1 MGKTT
6 AGPISKD
13 RLKSFIECIEKLIE
27 ERSAIG
33 SDIRDVFSEAK
44 GVGYNVKIMRKL
56 IQIRAQDQ
64 AERDELNAL
73 LDTYAHALDMEVGT
87 FAREP
92 SEDELMDRASD
103 VVDEVEACMSLIG
116 PKGEPPP
123 IAAICKLTGCST
135 GKASKLRSL
144 VMKRQA
150 ATISRS
156 GPIIDEMKSD
166 LPPHD
171 PATGELIEAAATTEE
186 ITLKTTPVSIQP
198 QPQAWKEITSARD
211 AHEARIEAEH
221 QQRLAEARR
230 RKQEAID
237 EARRLADE
245 NRRIDEDDL
254 AIPAFLK
261 KQPEGVTA

>member
-1 MGKTT
+1 MIPVSKKTT

-135 GKASKLRSL
+135 GKASKLRGL
-144 VMKRQA
+144 VMRRQA
-150 ATISRS
+150 ATVSRS
-156 GPIIDEMKSD
+156 EPIIDEMKSE
-166 LPPHD
+166 PEAAHYPK
-171 PATGELIEAAATTEE
+171 TGELLV
-186 ITLKTTPVSIQP
+186 ITKEQQDSVLPSSG
-198 QPQAWKEITSARD
+198 AWALVTSARD
-211 AHEARIEAEH
+211 AHEARMEAEH
-221 QQRLAEARR
+221 QERLAEAQR
-230 RKQEAID
+230 RKQAAID
-237 EARRLADE
+237 EAKRLADE
-245 NRRIDEDDL
+245 NRRIDEDNL